1 MAVLLCGFAWLAA
14 VKVDDL
20 YLRRQA
26 DFVTQGLEAQINALP
41 REQESVTKWDD
52 AFLYAKQRN
61 HEWLLDNVGRW
72 TSQYFG
78 HDRTYVFDDT
88 NRLMFA
94 VRDGTD
100 TMPPRLGSDNGQEM
114 TALAGEM
121 RAALLESKKPGAEP
135 LGQFARVR
143 TIMIGNRPAIIS
155 TRPILPS

>member
-1 MAVLLCGFAWLAA
+1 MG
-14 VKVDDL
+14 
-20 YLRRQA
+20 RR
-26 DFVTQGLEAQINALP
+26 L
-41 REQESVTKWDD
+41 
-52 AFLYAKQRN
+52 LYAKQRN

-155 TRPILPS
+155 TRPILPSSTRMQIEAGQEFIAVSVKFLDGKASRKRRPLCAARRIAFYRIEE